1 MRDNPKY
8 SSRLADIRD
17 NDHLRYIFAGADVV
31 LHCAACKNV
40 PVCEE
45 MPTSCIRVN
54 INGTENVISAALTA
68 GVKKVV
74 FTSSDKAVNPTNVM
88 GSTKYIGERL
98 IIAANEFKEKT
109 SRRYLLALGLAMFWA
124 LLGQCS
130 LFF

>member
-1 MRDNPKY
+1 M
-8 SSRLADIRD
+8 
-17 NDHLRYIFAGADVV
+17 V
-31 LHCAACKNV
+31 LHCAVYKNV

-88 GSTKYIGERL
+88 GSTNIL
-98 IIAANEFKEKT
+98 VTTNHSANEFKEKT
-109 SRRYLLALGLAMFWA
+109 SKTIFACTRFGNVLGSTGSVLPVF
-124 LLGQCS
+124 
-130 LFF
+130 